1 MTITHHPSDETL
13 LEFTTGS
20 LAAGHALVVAVH
32 LEGCEH
38 CSKKVSDYKAL
49 GGLLIEESEPE
60 RLSPTALADV
70 LARMDRSG
78 LDLAATGP
86 GACPRHLA
94 KGVDVPMALQ
104 HCAIESWRWLSPGF
118 RWSRVRIPGCPDA
131 KVMLLRGDPGLRL
144 PRHGHTGVEMM
155 QVLRGSLY
163 DERGHFHAG
172 DLDEADVDVD
182 HQPIVDR
189 GSECI
194 CLAAVDGE
202 TRLHSW
208 PGRLMQR
215 LVGF

>member
-13 LEFTTGS
+13 LEFTAGS
-20 LAAGHALVVAVH
+20 LATGHALVVAVH
-32 LEGCEH
+32 VEGCKQ
-38 CSKKVSDYKAL
+38 CSKKVAEYKAL
-49 GGLLIEESEPE
+49 GGLLIEEIEPV

-70 LARMDRSG
+70 LSRVDQSG
-78 LDLAATGP
+78 FDLEAVRP
-86 GACPRHLA
+86 GSYQRHLA
-94 KGVDVPMALQ
+94 KGIDVPKALQ
-104 HCAIESWRWLSPGF
+104 HCAIERWRWLSPGF
-118 RWSRVRIPGCPDA
+118 RWSRVFIPGCPDA
-131 KVMLLRGDPGLRL
+131 KVMLLRGNPGLRL

-155 QVLRGSLY
+155 QVLRGSLH

-172 DLDEADVDVD
+172 DLDEAGADVE
-182 HQPIVDR
+182 HQPIIDSK
-189 GSECI
+189 SECI